1 MTHITNAIM
10 GPWGP
15 INFQG
20 VELNELEIVLGGS
33 SIKKVG
39 CFQVSKHVE
48 QHYAKAPMDESLT
61 RRDTACH

>member
-1 MTHITNAIM
+1 M

-20 VELNELEIVLGGS
+20 VELNELEIGLGGGGG
-33 SIKKVG
+33 SIKMVG

-48 QHYAKAPMDESLT
+48 QYYANATMDESLT
-61 RRDTACH
+61 RRDTARH

>member
-1 MTHITNAIM
+1 MTHITTALK

-20 VELNELEIVLGGS
+20 VELNELEIGLGG

-48 QHYAKAPMDESLT
+48 QHYAKA
-61 RRDTACH
+61 AFH

>member
-1 MTHITNAIM
+1 MKHITNAIM

-48 QHYAKAPMDESLT
+48 QHYANATMDESLT
-61 RRDTACH
+61 WRDTAGH

>member
-1 MTHITNAIM
+1 MTHITTALK

-20 VELNELEIVLGGS
+20 VELNGLEIGLGGS
-33 SIKKVG
+33 IKNVG

-61 RRDTACH
+61 RRDTACY

>member
-1 MTHITNAIM
+1 MTHITTALK

-20 VELNELEIVLGGS
+20 VELNELEIGLGG

-39 CFQVSKHVE
+39 QVSKHVE
-48 QHYAKAPMDESLT
+48 QHYAKA
-61 RRDTACH
+61 AFH

>member
-1 MTHITNAIM
+1 MTHITTALK

-20 VELNELEIVLGGS
+20 AELNELEIGLGG